1 VNADTQPWRA
11 LRRISQRLDMLSPM
25 DRELLRPALVALEG
39 GQVMALPTMIIAR
52 IRDIDA
58 RLPRQQ
64 Q

>member
-1 VNADTQPWRA
+1 MNADTQPWRA

-39 GQVMALPTMIIAR
+39 GQVMALPTLIISR

-58 RLPRQQ
+58 RLPKQPQ
-64 Q
+64 

>member
-1 VNADTQPWRA
+1 VNTDTQPWRA

-39 GQVMALPTMIIAR
+39 GQVMALPTLIISR

-58 RLPRQQ
+58 RLPKQPQ
-64 Q
+64 